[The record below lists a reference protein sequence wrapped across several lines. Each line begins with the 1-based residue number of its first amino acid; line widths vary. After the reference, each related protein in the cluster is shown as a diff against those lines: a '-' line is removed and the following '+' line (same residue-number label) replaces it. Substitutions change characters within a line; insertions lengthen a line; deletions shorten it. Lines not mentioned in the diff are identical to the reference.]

1 MNVLGIDTSTAATAA
16 CVLRSDG
23 RAFESLPAASALLE
37 PPAHSRQLLPAVVKQ
52 MDAAGIAFADL
63 DAIAVA
69 IGPGGYTGLRIGIV
83 TARSL
88 AQARGLALRPVGT
101 LAALAAGVD
110 APAVLA
116 LLDAR
121 RGQVFAALHMG
132 ASQLWEPFAATPEV
146 VVDRL
151 EREGLPGPGSPL
163 AVGDGSLRFR
173 GPLEAAAIAVAP
185 GGSRL
190 HVVRALHVCRLAAQA
205 PATAPE
211 AVVPH
216 YLRDPDATPL
226 PS

>member
-1 MNVLGIDTSTAATAA
+1 MNLLGIETSTAATAA

-37 PPAHSRQLLPAVVKQ
+37 PPDHSRELLPAVVAQ
-52 MDAAGIAFADL
+52 LDAADLAFADL
-63 DAIAVA
+63 DGIAVA
-69 IGPGGYTGLRIGIV
+69 IGPGGYTGLRIGIA

-88 AQARGLALRPVGT
+88 AQAQGLALRPVGT

-116 LLDAR
+116 LVDAR
-121 RGQVFAALHMG
+121 RKQVFAALHVDG
-132 ASQLWEPFAATPEV
+132 EQQWEPFAATPEA

-151 EREGLPGPGSPL
+151 EQAGLAGREATV

-173 GPLEAAAIAVAP
+173 GPLEAAAIRVAP

-205 PATAPE
+205 PAMAPE

-216 YLRDPDATPL
+216 YLRAPDATPL